1 MYGTVTYERP
11 GLYQF
16 VWIPG
21 GACDLVGFT
30 QYEVFVYAIGEI
42 YVIDLVV

>member
-21 GACDLVGFT
+21 GACNLVGFI
-30 QYEVFVYAIGEI
+30 QYEVFAIGEI
-42 YVIDLVV
+42 YMIDLVV